1 MLNRKDKKAIE
12 SETLIK
18 IILWIILGA
27 MVALA
32 IKALLK
38 RFGILS

>member
-1 MLNRKDKKAIE
+1 MNMKDKRAIE

-27 MVALA
+27 IVALA
-32 IKALLK
+32 IKTLLE